1 MRGGGEGRWE
11 GKTTVAHS
19 LSPLPLEKRI
29 PDRKMGSFLKQQLA
43 IKSMA
48 PVMKKV
54 MNSLIRVFCCTEMRQ
69 RFRATWRCI
78 SLRLNSM
85 IFDFFTTFFGVGER
99 FSYSLSHFLSQTV
112 SILGQRL
119 TRTENK
125 LRECLDN
132 QRKITLQIRPNE

>member
-1 MRGGGEGRWE
+1 M
-11 GKTTVAHS
+11 A
-19 LSPLPLEKRI
+19 
-29 PDRKMGSFLKQQLA
+29 LKEEWHLKYCYRNCLKA
-43 IKSMA
+43 EECFGCIKFAYLFRYFVHAGVFMNFCDG
-48 PVMKKV
+48 KKV
-54 MNSLIRVFCCTEMRQ
+54 MNGLIWVFCCTETRQ

-112 SILGQRL
+112 LIFDQRL

-132 QRKITLQIRPNE
+132 QQKITLQIRPNE